1 VTRTEPFGVLNA
13 FVSLS
18 SPDGKWNTRL
28 YGKNLTEEEYYTIG
42 LALVSGIRVPS
53 EPRTW
58 GLEVRYNF

>member
-1 VTRTEPFGVLNA
+1 M
-13 FVSLS
+13 SLS

-28 YGKNLTEEEYYTIG
+28 YGKNLTQEEYYTIG

-58 GLEVRYNF
+58 GLEVKYSF